1 MLSPAEVFSWAAKTA
16 AVPKYIGQ
24 INRNAKECNKFA
36 FKHERQ
42 LLGGLRRIV
51 ADLRTQEMCSVAAH
65 LAISSA
71 RRYWLKGTFPSG
83 SNLVVT

>member
-42 LLGGLRRIV
+42 LLGGFAKNRGRFEHAGNVFSRI
-51 ADLRTQEMCSVAAH
+51 
-65 LAISSA
+65 
-71 RRYWLKGTFPSG
+71 
-83 SNLVVT
+83 